1 MGEHEGKTWLIGTCP
16 TTVVKIRQVEI
27 ERLVDTGSQVSIL
40 SARVVKRLGI
50 DISIFPRLEL
60 KAANGLM
67 VLNSGNVRVD
77 IELRGKLIKGAGFV
91 VSSNGR
97 CLIGMNIISRYK
109 GENEEGLY
117 VVEINTI
124 KVNIGCDIKTVREQ
138 LEDMV
143 EAHNEL
149 FITKGEPLGWAR
161 VGEHHIRTV
170 DTIPV
175 AQPYRRIIPTEVESV
190 KNQIDEW
197 YQEGIIVKLNSEY
210 ASPLV
215 VIKKGNNELRLCVDY
230 RNLNKKTVRD
240 A

>member
-1 MGEHEGKTWLIGTCP
+1 M
-16 TTVVKIRQVEI
+16 
-27 ERLVDTGSQVSIL
+27 
-40 SARVVKRLGI
+40 
-50 DISIFPRLEL
+50 
-60 KAANGLM
+60 KAANGLK
-67 VLNSGNVRVD
+67 VLNSGNVRVY
-77 IELRGKLIKGAGFV
+77 IELRRKLIKGAGFV
-91 VSSNGR
+91 ASSNGR

-109 GENEEGLY
+109 GENWEGLD

-124 KVNIGCDIKTVREQ
+124 KVHIGCEIKTVREQ

-143 EAHNEL
+143 EAHTEL

-170 DTIPV
+170 DTILV

-197 YQEGIIVKLNSEY
+197 YQEGIIVKSNSEY

-215 VIKKGNNELRLCVDY
+215 VIKKGNN
-230 RNLNKKTVRD
+230 
-240 A
+240 